1 MSQNKKITDLL
12 PLKKYE
18 AKVLSEFEHQT
29 DDCEIVYKAS
39 DIENFLAKITKPE
52 NLNKLVKSMMFGS
65 NTKLPYI
72 FLKILTPHL
81 SDKNFTRLMPTD
93 LYLRDEYF
101 KHGASV
107 IYYSE
112 LKLLIVD
119 WNAGYFSL
127 LQFHLNSSDDI
138 NIKAYGYTPCLNP

>member
-1 MSQNKKITDLL
+1 MNQNKKITDLL

-65 NTKLPYI
+65 KLDLEEI
-72 FLKILTPHL
+72 LK
-81 SDKNFTRLMPTD
+81 
-93 LYLRDEYF
+93 
-101 KHGASV
+101 
-107 IYYSE
+107 
-112 LKLLIVD
+112 
-119 WNAGYFSL
+119 
-127 LQFHLNSSDDI
+127 
-138 NIKAYGYTPCLNP
+138 